1 MFRKVVQQGTASLS
15 DVEGYEV
22 GGKTG
27 TSEMLNP
34 DGGYFKDD
42 RNLTSFIGIFPSNN
56 PKYVVYTAV
65 EYPKKEV
72 GTSKEW
78 QVLG

>member
-27 TSEMLNP
+27 TAQIVEN
-34 DGGYFKDD
+34 
-42 RNLTSFIGIFPSNN
+42 GI
-56 PKYVVYTAV
+56 YT
-65 EYPKKEV
+65 KKN
-72 GTSKEW
+72 
-78 QVLG
+78 